1 MGKIL
6 YLTVAPNIGVV
17 YPINKVSII
26 VNDKKIIKYF
36 ALFE

>member
-17 YPINKVSII
+17 YPINKVSIM
-26 VNDKKIIKYF
+26 VNDKKNNKIF
-36 ALFE
+36 CSF